1 MFDYAEKVYQAENA
15 LAYFFRS
22 DDEKKF
28 FDFETGRISDGLLG
42 ENI

>member
-22 DDEKKF
+22 DEKKF
-28 FDFETGRISDGLLG
+28 FDFETGRISDGFLG